1 MVRALL
7 ISILSLAM
15 SLAAD
20 DIPLLPK
27 EHLTGSAA
35 VPAHLLAPSLA
46 PGGVAGNYQDAKG
59 PYRLLLARMP
69 TNDKAAFLL
78 LDVKKLMPNAHYLA
92 HMGGYAGKKDGKEF
106 YVFAKGPFLA
116 AIEGMPE
123 ARADILARVFAA
135 RLPLR

>member
-7 ISILSLAM
+7 ISIFALSM
-15 SLAAD
+15 SLAAED
-20 DIPLLPK
+20 LSLLPK

-46 PGGVAGNYQDAKG
+46 TGGVAGNYQDAKG

-78 LDVKKLMPNAHYLA
+78 LDVKKLMTDAHYLA
-92 HMGGYAGKKDGKEF
+92 HMGGYAGKKDSKAF

-135 RLPLR
+135 RLPLQ